1 MSFIATPEI
10 VAKVGTRA
18 AKELEKQIRAIGAQR
33 IAGYISS
40 AFVVPK
46 AIVSASAKAAG
57 ISEEQLEEIRINNLP
72 EFMRGQLIAALSPI
86 TKDKRGDY
94 NLEYTSI
101 SYLMPYDF
109 VLQPARAALDA
120 YNRKGFL
127 DAQSATDII
136 SSAFQAF
143 GTFME
148 PFAGESL
155 LAERIFDVTLRDG
168 NTDTGIK
175 VYSQGDS
182 LGGKLKKGLVH
193 VFNGLNPAI
202 LENTFFKPTARGPGG
217 ELSIEFGRT
226 GKAFTQSITGEILPT
241 KTGVVYEGPAE
252 ALTTITGVRALKA
265 NFNDSLYYK
274 TNEYSKKRN
283 ALRTDFNSYADD
295 NDLTEQDIVSAYNAA
310 NNTLYKLQQDMYR
323 IIKGARDLGIDDAT
337 IYEMIT
343 EKGTMSKSEFQM
355 ISEGSFMPFNVTDDL
370 IERIL
375 RDRLIRN
382 EPGPVRDLPVD
393 ELLDAYENVLGKSL
407 IGASDP
413 KESPTGIFDQ
423 KNEKPTFAPK
433 LMQSQPVDNRPVTIN
448 TFAPKLI
455 SPQTTS
461 PSLLGGNIVDQAKN
475 LEILRR
481 RTQ

>member
-1 MSFIATPEI
+1 
-10 VAKVGTRA
+10 
-18 AKELEKQIRAIGAQR
+18 
-33 IAGYISS
+33 
-40 AFVVPK
+40 
-46 AIVSASAKAAG
+46 
-57 ISEEQLEEIRINNLP
+57 
-72 EFMRGQLIAALSPI
+72 
-86 TKDKRGDY
+86 
-94 NLEYTSI
+94 
-101 SYLMPYDF
+101 
-109 VLQPARAALDA
+109 
-120 YNRKGFL
+120 
-127 DAQSATDII
+127 
-136 SSAFQAF
+136 
-143 GTFME
+143 
-148 PFAGESL
+148 
-155 LAERIFDVTLRDG
+155 
-168 NTDTGIK
+168 
-175 VYSQGDS
+175 
-182 LGGKLKKGLVH
+182 
-193 VFNGLNPAI
+193 
-202 LENTFFKPTARGPGG
+202 
-217 ELSIEFGRT
+217 
-226 GKAFTQSITGEILPT
+226 
-241 KTGVVYEGPAE
+241 
-252 ALTTITGVRALKA
+252 LTTITGVRALKA

-370 IERIL
+370 VERLL

-393 ELLDAYENVLGKSL
+393 QLLDAYENVLGKSL

-413 KESPTGIFDQ
+413 KESPTGAFDQ
-423 KNEKPTFAPK
+423 QTDMSTFVPKPIQKQTI
-433 LMQSQPVDNRPVTIN
+433 DTRPLTTN
-448 TFAPKLI
+448 TFVPKPI
-455 SPQTTS
+455 NVQTTS

>member
-1 MSFIATPEI
+1 M
-10 VAKVGTRA
+10 K
-18 AKELEKQIRAIGAQR
+18 
-33 IAGYISS
+33 
-40 AFVVPK
+40 
-46 AIVSASAKAAG
+46 
-57 ISEEQLEEIRINNLP
+57 
-72 EFMRGQLIAALSPI
+72 GQLIAALSPI
-86 TKDKRGDY
+86 TKDKRGDHS
-94 NLEYTSI
+94 LEYTSL

-120 YNRKGFL
+120 YNRKGSL
-127 DAQSATDII
+127 DAESATDIV
-136 SSAFQAF
+136 SSVFQAF

-182 LGGKLKKGLVH
+182 LGGKMKKGLIH

-217 ELSIEFGRT
+217 ELSVEFGRT
-226 GKAFTQSITGEILPT
+226 GKAFTQSITGTLLPT

-274 TNEYSKKRN
+274 TNEYTKKRN
-283 ALRTDFNSYADD
+283 VLRTDFNSYADD
-295 NDLTEQDIVSAYNAA
+295 NDLTTQDIVSGYNAA
-310 NNTLYKLQQDMYR
+310 NNTLFKLQQDMYR

-337 IYEMIT
+337 IFEMIT
-343 EKGTMSKSEFQM
+343 EKGKMSKNEFQM

-375 RDRLIRN
+375 R
-382 EPGPVRDLPVD
+382 
-393 ELLDAYENVLGKSL
+393 
-407 IGASDP
+407 
-413 KESPTGIFDQ
+413 
-423 KNEKPTFAPK
+423 
-433 LMQSQPVDNRPVTIN
+433 
-448 TFAPKLI
+448 
-455 SPQTTS
+455 
-461 PSLLGGNIVDQAKN
+461 GNIVDQAKN
-475 LEILRR
+475 MEILQRR
-481 RTQ
+481 NQ

>member
-1 MSFIATPEI
+1 MATE
-10 VAKVGTRA
+10 
-18 AKELEKQIRAIGAQR
+18 KELEKQIRAIGAQR
-33 IAGYISS
+33 IAGYVSS
-40 AFVVPK
+40 AFVIPK
-46 AIVSASAKAAG
+46 AIVTASAKASG
-57 ISEEQLEEIRINNLP
+57 ISEQQLEEIRINNLP
-72 EFMRGQLIAALSPI
+72 GFMKGQLIAALSPI
-86 TKDKRGDY
+86 TKDKRGDHS
-94 NLEYTSI
+94 LEYTSL

-120 YNRKGFL
+120 YNKKGFL
-127 DAQSATDII
+127 DADSATDIV
-136 SSAFQAF
+136 SSVFQAF

-168 NTDTGIK
+168 STDTGIK

-182 LGGKLKKGLVH
+182 LGGKMKKGLIH

-217 ELSIEFGRT
+217 ELSIDFGRT
-226 GKAFTQSITGEILPT
+226 GKAFTQSITGTLLPT

-252 ALTTITGVRALKA
+252 ALTMITGVRALKA

-274 TNEYSKKRN
+274 TNEYTKKRN
-283 ALRTDFNSYADD
+283 VLRTDFNSYADD
-295 NDLTEQDIVSAYNAA
+295 NDLTTQDIVSGYNAA
-310 NNTLYKLQQDMYR
+310 NNTLYRLQQDMYR
-323 IIKGARDLGIDDAT
+323 IIKGARELGIDDST
-337 IYEMIT
+337 IFEMIT
-343 EKGTMSKSEFQM
+343 EKGKMSKDEFLM

-370 IERIL
+370 VERIL

-382 EPGPVRDLPVD
+382 EPGPVRDLPVNQ
-393 ELLDAYENVLGKSL
+393 LLDEYEKVLGKSL
-407 IGASDP
+407 IGASKP
-413 KESPTGIFDQ
+413 QESKTGVFDQ
-423 KNEKPTFAPK
+423 QNEKPTFAPK
-433 LMQSQPVDNRPVTIN
+433 LMENQKVNNRPLTIN
-448 TFAPKLI
+448 NFAPKMV

-481 RTQ
+481 RTQWNYQIIFH